1 MHAEAIVE
9 SSRSWDS
16 RADKGFL
23 EERKGQRAYSPRDQ
37 GTLGTRELSKARTQE
52 KEEQPRGAAER

>member
-1 MHAEAIVE
+1 MRAEATVE
-9 SSRSWDS
+9 SSGSWDS

-37 GTLGTRELSKARTQE
+37 GTLGARELGTARTQE
-52 KEEQPRGAAER
+52 KEEQPRGVAGR